1 MRSFTHAWLDEDEL
15 QAVIDYHTAMIEQAI
30 DSCEYQEANNR
41 RAIVSL
47 CSSACRLSNGKK
59 AKRCHDIAHHRPPH

>member
-41 RAIVSL
+41 RDRITLFKRLQAKQRQKGRKVS
-47 CSSACRLSNGKK
+47 
-59 AKRCHDIAHHRPPH
+59 